1 MEEQLKELVGL
12 LRQSELRR
20 KEIEKELK
28 VKEQTVATALAS
40 SASVR

>member
-20 KEIEKELK
+20 KEIEKEFK

-40 SASVR
+40 SVSVR